1 MRKLT
6 KLAPIVL
13 ALPLALPLMAGPAMA
28 ADGSAT
34 ANLRPIP
41 LNDSNGSGTATVT
54 VNGNEIQFTLA
65 ADGLAEGPHAAHIHF
80 GADARHECPDADDD
94 DDDDNRLSTTEGG
107 PAYGPV
113 VVSLTKSGD
122 TSPKS
127 TLRIEGYE
135 SGEEIEYSRGNVEVS
150 DAVARAIVRG
160 QAVTVVHGVEYDDE
174 RADAKSDLTADADE
188 EDQLPASATDPA
200 VCGRLVASPSG
211 GAAAG
216 AGGAT
221 DTTNAALIG
230 LGGAVL
236 VAAAGTGALVA
247 RRARS

>member
-6 KLAPIVL
+6 KLAPVVL
-13 ALPLALPLMAGPAMA
+13 GLPLALPLLAGPALA

-41 LNDSNGSGTATVT
+41 LNGSNGSGTAMVT
-54 VNGNEIQFTLA
+54 VNGNEIEFTLA
-65 ADGLAEGPHAAHIHF
+65 ANNLADGPHAAHIHF
-80 GADARHECPDADDD
+80 GADARHECPNAREDKDDD
-94 DDDDNRLSTTEGG
+94 GRLSTTEGA

-127 TLRIEGYE
+127 TLAVDRFE

-150 DAVARAIVRG
+150 DAVARAIVKG
-160 QAVTVVHGVEYDDE
+160 QAITVVHGVEYDDE
-174 RADAKSDLTADADE
+174 RADAKSDLNPD
-188 EDQLPASATDPA
+188 LPASATDPA
-200 VCGRLVASPSG
+200 LCGRLVAAPNG
-211 GAAAG
+211 GAATG
-216 AGGAT
+216 AGGAA
-221 DTTNAALIG
+221 DTTNAALVG

-236 VAAAGTGALVA
+236 IAAAGTGALVA
-247 RRARS
+247 RRARG